1 MPEVGYWA
9 TLGKIGPEVM
19 TLAQRTAKE
28 LSALDDLL
36 SAEQCA
42 ITKFESYAAQASDQ
56 QLKNLFTDVARRH
69 REHYNTLLRHLR

>member
-1 MPEVGYWA
+1 LRA
-9 TLGKIGPEVM
+9 NSQLGVSYNPEVM

-36 SAEQCA
+36 SQEQCA
-42 ITKFESYAAQASDQ
+42 VSKYEAYAAQVTDP
-56 QLKNLFTDVARRH
+56 QLRDLCTDVARRH